1 MKAGIIFTITLA
13 ISFLSLIGI
22 SQERTIQGTVL
33 GINGALEQVAIIDLS
48 SKIKI
53 QSNASGKFSLTIPS
67 APTQLRFTYKKM
79 QKVVLVSEFDKDI
92 TVTLIPSDKKLYK
105 ELCER
110 QEIRL
115 CDIYTDHYPKGKY
128 TNQVNQLKEK
138 LFFIEAYNI
147 AASQFTDTALQ
158 NYLLLYPQGI
168 YRQKALDAIEIAAWQ
183 KARFNH
189 TAKSYQEYLNQY
201 PEGKAAKLAKEKLA
215 EFK

>member
-1 MKAGIIFTITLA
+1 MKAGIQLIIALT
-13 ISFLSLIGI
+13 ISFLSLVGVA
-22 SQERTIQGTVL
+22 QERTVQGTVL
-33 GINGALEQVAIIDLS
+33 GINGALEQASIIDLT
-48 SKIKI
+48 SKTKT
-53 QSNASGKFSLTIPS
+53 QSNALGEFSIAIPLDPTHLKF
-67 APTQLRFTYKKM
+67 AYKKM
-79 QKVVLVSEFDKDI
+79 QKVLLVSEYDNQI
-92 TVTLIPSDKKLYK
+92 MVTLVPSDKKLFK
-105 ELCER
+105 EVLES

-128 TNQVNQLKEK
+128 TQQVSELKEK

-168 YRQKALDAIEIAAWQ
+168 YRQKAMDAIEIAAWQ

-189 TAKSYQEYLNQY
+189 TAESYQDYLNQY

>member
-1 MKAGIIFTITLA
+1 MKAGIIFITTLA
-13 ISFLSLIGI
+13 ISFLSMVGVA
-22 SQERTIQGTVL
+22 QERNVQGTVL
-33 GINGALEQVAIIDLS
+33 GINGALEQASIIDIN
-48 SKIKI
+48 SKTKI
-53 QSNASGKFSLTIPS
+53 QSNASGKFSLSIPT
-67 APTQLRFTYKKM
+67 APTHLKFTYKKM

-92 TVTLIPSDKKLYK
+92 TVTLVPSDKKLYK
-105 ELCER
+105 EVLES

-128 TNQVNQLKEK
+128 TKQVSELKEK